1 MTNQICRF
9 RLEVPKSYV
18 PNWISRFVPERLQKM
33 TQVPELLTRASE
45 AVGSQ
50 TEVAKLLKVPPQMLS
65 MWKSGAKPCPPEDQ
79 ARLAA
84 IAGIDPVQTLVRAHI
99 ERHEGTEKG
108 DQLARVLGKF
118 LVATGAA
125 VATSG
130 ASAAAIFSPTCKSL
144 GDLIR
149 CIVKLNHFS
158 HFNRYSLNR

>member
-1 MTNQICRF
+1 M
-9 RLEVPKSYV
+9 S
-18 PNWISRFVPERLQKM
+18 
-33 TQVPELLTRASE
+33 QVPELIERAL
-45 AVGSQ
+45 AIAGSQ
-50 TEVAKLLKVPPQMLS
+50 AELARLLKVAPPNITV
-65 MWKSGAKPCPPEDQ
+65 WKKEEKPCPPEDQ

-99 ERHEGTEKG
+99 EKHEGTEKG

-130 ASAAAIFSPTCKSL
+130 ASAAAIFSPTSRSL
-144 GDLIR
+144 LDLIR

-158 HFNRYSLNR
+158 HFHKYSLSK

>member
-1 MTNQICRF
+1 M
-9 RLEVPKSYV
+9 S
-18 PNWISRFVPERLQKM
+18 
-33 TQVPELLTRASE
+33 QVPELIERAL
-45 AVGSQ
+45 AVAGSQ
-50 TEVAKLLKVPPQMLS
+50 AELARLLKVAPPNITV
-65 MWKSGAKPCPPEDQ
+65 WKKEEKPCPPEDQ

-99 ERHEGTEKG
+99 EKHEGTEKG

-130 ASAAAIFSPTCKSL
+130 ASAAAIFSPTYRSL
-144 GDLIR
+144 IDLIR

-158 HFNRYSLNR
+158 HFHRYSLSK

>member
-1 MTNQICRF
+1 M
-9 RLEVPKSYV
+9 S
-18 PNWISRFVPERLQKM
+18 
-33 TQVPELLTRASE
+33 QVPELIETAL
-45 AVGSQ
+45 AVAGSQ
-50 TEVAKLLKVPPQMLS
+50 AELARLLKVAPPNITV
-65 MWKSGAKPCPPEDQ
+65 WKKEEKPCPPEDQ

-99 ERHEGTEKG
+99 EKHEGTEKG

-130 ASAAAIFSPTCKSL
+130 ASAAGIFSPTCKSL

-149 CIVKLNHFS
+149 CILC
-158 HFNRYSLNR
+158 

>member
-1 MTNQICRF
+1 M
-9 RLEVPKSYV
+9 S
-18 PNWISRFVPERLQKM
+18 
-33 TQVPELLTRASE
+33 QVPELIERAL
-45 AVGSQ
+45 AVAGSQ
-50 TEVAKLLKVPPQMLS
+50 AELARLLKVAPPNITV
-65 MWKSGAKPCPPEDQ
+65 WKKEEKPCPPEDQ

-99 ERHEGTEKG
+99 EKHEGTEKG

-130 ASAAAIFSPTCKSL
+130 ASAAAIFSPTSRSL
-144 GDLIR
+144 LDLIR

-158 HFNRYSLNR
+158 HFHKYSLSK

>member
-1 MTNQICRF
+1 
-9 RLEVPKSYV
+9 
-18 PNWISRFVPERLQKM
+18 M

-79 ARLAA
+79 ARIAA
-84 IAGIDPVQTLVRAHI
+84 IAGVDPIQTLVRAHI
-99 ERHEGTEKG
+99 EKHEGTEKG

-130 ASAAAIFSPTCKSL
+130 ASAAAIFSPTSRSL
-144 GDLIR
+144 LDLIR
-149 CIVKLNHFS
+149 CILC
-158 HFNRYSLNR
+158 

>member
-1 MTNQICRF
+1 
-9 RLEVPKSYV
+9 
-18 PNWISRFVPERLQKM
+18 M

-99 ERHEGTEKG
+99 EKHEGTEKG

-130 ASAAAIFSPTCKSL
+130 ASAAGIFSPTCKSL
-144 GDLIR
+144 FDWIR
-149 CIVKLNHFS
+149 CILC
-158 HFNRYSLNR
+158 

>member
-1 MTNQICRF
+1 MTDQICRF

-79 ARLAA
+79 ARIAA
-84 IAGIDPVQTLVRAHI
+84 IAGIDPIQTLVRAHI
-99 ERHEGTEKG
+99 EKHEGTEKG

-130 ASAAAIFSPTCKSL
+130 ASAAAIFSPTSKSL
-144 GDLIR
+144 FDLIR
-149 CIVKLNHFS
+149 CILC
-158 HFNRYSLNR
+158 